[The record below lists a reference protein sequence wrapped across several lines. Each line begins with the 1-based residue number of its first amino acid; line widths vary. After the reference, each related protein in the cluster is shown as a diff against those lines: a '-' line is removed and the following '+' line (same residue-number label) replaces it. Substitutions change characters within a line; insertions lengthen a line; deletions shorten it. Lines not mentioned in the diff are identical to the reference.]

1 MMLSNISCLS
11 IRVKVTTRV
20 LTYWSELSGKSH
32 EFESKSFLSISYVC
46 VCVCD
51 CDVHVR
57 PWHRL
62 LCSSSQYQTC
72 CHSLSSLQTRT
83 EHRNSPWDRSTTSP
97 HIPDTALDPG
107 SGCSARL
114 ETTKNSVIRDY
125 TCASSPVGTL
135 ILLLCSVT
143 GKCFLFCLMGQGQ
156 RGKIKHW
163 NMV

>member
-20 LTYWSELSGKSH
+20 LAYWSELSGKSH
-32 EFESKSFLSISYVC
+32 EFESKSFLSISY

-114 ETTKNSVIRDY
+114 ETTKKVLSE
-125 TCASSPVGTL
+125 TTPVLAVLWG
-135 ILLLCSVT
+135 LL
-143 GKCFLFCLMGQGQ
+143 FFCCVQLLV
-156 RGKIKHW
+156 
-163 NMV
+163 NVFFFV